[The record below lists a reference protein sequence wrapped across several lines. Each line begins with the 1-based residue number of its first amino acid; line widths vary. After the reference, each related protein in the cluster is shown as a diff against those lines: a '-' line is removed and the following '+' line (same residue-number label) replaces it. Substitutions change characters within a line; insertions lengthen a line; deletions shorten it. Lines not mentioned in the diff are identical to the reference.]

1 MAGYRLVIGNRN
13 YSSWS
18 LRPWLVMRHAGLEF
32 EETLVRLFADDSTP
46 HLKEHSPSGRV
57 PVLYD
62 GDFAIW
68 DSLAII
74 EYLAETH
81 PQAGI
86 WPTDP
91 TARAR
96 ARSLAAEMHSGFAAL
111 RTHMPMNIRADKPS
125 KGMAGGVGADIDRIA
140 ALWREARAGFG
151 ADGDFL
157 FGAFCAADAMYAP
170 VVMRFLTYGVK
181 LDEICTAYMAAVRDL
196 PAMQEWIAA
205 ARAEE
210 WVIEEAEI

>member
-1 MAGYRLVIGNRN
+1 
-13 YSSWS
+13 
-18 LRPWLVMRHAGLEF
+18 MRHAGLEF
-32 EETLVRLFADDSTP
+32 EETLVRLYADDSTP

-62 GDFAIW
+62 GDFAVW

-74 EYLAETH
+74 EYLAERH

-86 WPTDP
+86 WPADA

-111 RTHMPMNIRADKPS
+111 RTHMPMNIRVHKPG
-125 KGMAGGVGADIDRIA
+125 KGMAEGVAGDIGRIQ

-151 ADGDFL
+151 ADGDFM
-157 FGAFCAADAMYAP
+157 FGAFSAADAMFAP
-170 VVMRFLTYGVK
+170 VVMRFLTYGVAV
-181 LDEICTAYMAAVRDL
+181 DEIGAAYMDAVRDL
-196 PAMQEWIAA
+196 PAMQEWVAA
-205 ARAEE
+205 AEAEE